1 MHLFVVSYA
10 NYNRYC
16 FSSFLEKNLRLLM
29 DSVDDLS
36 QETNK
41 FFNYQRSLAKQ
52 QQAKQQYLQK
62 RVNDQ
67 FGFFVYIYYTH
78 SSYQTSI
85 FGKNRAY
92 YIHIL

>member
-1 MHLFVVSYA
+1 MCYVCSWY
-10 NYNRYC
+10 

-52 QQAKQQYLQK
+52 QQAKQQYQQK
-62 RVNDQ
+62 RVN
-67 FGFFVYIYYTH
+67 
-78 SSYQTSI
+78 SWLSI
-85 FGKNRAY
+85 LNV
-92 YIHIL
+92 

>member
-1 MHLFVVSYA
+1 
-10 NYNRYC
+10 
-16 FSSFLEKNLRLLM
+16 M

-62 RVNDQ
+62 RVTYHPVLGNLL
-67 FGFFVYIYYTH
+67 FT
-78 SSYQTSI
+78 TSI
-85 FGKNRAY
+85 IQQLLGLRRFHFLNFSFDSVTTVTVRFRF
-92 YIHIL
+92 